1 MKKYSI
7 NKIIMKKVLFI
18 SFFLIC
24 SLLSFTQAEEK
35 NSLPKGKE
43 IKEKSE
49 TKPLKLWFKQ
59 PASNWNEA
67 LPVGN
72 GRLGAMVFGGIPEE
86 RLQLNEESVWSKQG
100 EYLDKKDGYKH
111 LPEIRKLLFDGKYEQ
126 AEKLAKEKLMSE
138 RLPSG
143 TNAYQTLGDL
153 HLHFEGF
160 KSIKDYYREL
170 SLDSALVKTC
180 FKSGKVRH
188 TRTVFSSAV
197 DQALI
202 VMVEADQPGQINCK
216 ITISRPGD
224 GELVKIKNNTLIM
237 KQHVCNGKGVR
248 YETRIHVIN
257 HSGVLISK
265 DTSIVVKNADKLEL
279 RLVAGTDYFGQEPD
293 KLCEDYLKLSA
304 EKTYEQI
311 RKDHVDEYQAYFN
324 RVSLKLPGSAAAG
337 FATDERIDAQ
347 KRGVYDP
354 SLATLYFQFGRY
366 LLISCSRPGS
376 LPSNLQGIWADG
388 LTPPWNSDYHI
399 NINTQMH
406 YWPSEVTNLSECH
419 LPFLEFIGKL
429 RENGRKTA
437 KELYGC
443 NGFTAHHTTD
453 AWHCTTSFGF
463 PVYGMWPMG
472 AAWSA
477 THIWEHY
484 LFTEDKEYLKD
495 YGYPVMR
502 EAALFLSDFLV
513 ENPNTGK
520 LVTGP
525 SMSPEN
531 VFIIPDGKKAS
542 VCMGPAMDLQIVRH
556 LFTSC
561 ISASEELDTDKT
573 FRNKLKA
580 QLKNLTPVKIGTD
593 GRILEWSDESLK
605 EANPGHRHISHLYG
619 LHPSNEYNWNDKPEY
634 MKASAKVL
642 EERLKHGGGH
652 TGWSRAWIINFYARL
667 LDEEKA
673 YQNISALF
681 AKSTHPNMFD
691 NHPPFQIDGNFGAT
705 AGIAEMLLQSHAG
718 EIHLLPALP
727 AAWPDGE
734 VKGLCARGGFEIDIK
749 WKQGELVSVN
759 ILSKLGNECKIKY
772 HGKSESF
779 KTHKGEIINL
789 NKQLNKDKLSCEY

>member
-1 MKKYSI
+1 VI
-7 NKIIMKKVLFI
+7 NTKEDNMRKNKTSAFTILFLFGI
-18 SFFLIC
+18 AL
-24 SLLSFTQAEEK
+24 SLKGYTQDTVTPE
-35 NSLPKGKE
+35 
-43 IKEKSE
+43 
-49 TKPLKLWFKQ
+49 PLKLWFKQ

-72 GRLGAMVFGGIPEE
+72 GRLGAMVFSGTNEE
-86 RLQLNEESVWSKQG
+86 HLQLNEESVWSKQG
-100 EYLDKKDGYKH
+100 AYLDKKGGYKH
-111 LPEIRKLLFDGKYEQ
+111 LPEIRKLLFEGKYVQ
-126 AEKLAKEKLMSE
+126 AEKLAKEKLMVD

-153 HLHFEGF
+153 HLHFKGLQG
-160 KSIKDYYREL
+160 INNYYREL
-170 SLDSALVKTC
+170 SLDSALVKTS
-180 FKSGKVRH
+180 FKSEKVRH
-188 TRTVFSSAV
+188 IRTVFSSAV

-202 VMVEADQPGQINCK
+202 VMAEADQPGQISCK
-216 ITISRPGD
+216 ITVSRPGD
-224 GELVKIKNNTLIM
+224 GELIEVKNNTLIM
-237 KQHVCNGKGVR
+237 KQHVCDGKGVR
-248 YETRIHVIN
+248 FETRVRVIN
-257 HSGVLISK
+257 HGGTIVRQ
-265 DTSIVVKNADKLEL
+265 DTSIVVRGADKLEL
-279 RLVAGTDYFGQEPD
+279 RLVAGSDYFGKEPG
-293 KLCEDYLKLSA
+293 KLCEEYLKLS
-304 EKTYEQI
+304 EGKSYKQI
-311 RKDHVDEYQAYFN
+311 MKDHVNEYQAYFN
-324 RVSLKLPGSAAAG
+324 RVSLKLPRSAAVG

-354 SLATLYFQFGRY
+354 SLAALYFQYGRY

-388 LTPPWNSDYHI
+388 LIPPWNSDYHI

-419 LPFLEFIGKL
+419 LPFLEFMGEL
-429 RENGRKTA
+429 RESGRKTA

-443 NGFTAHHTTD
+443 SGFTAHHTTD
-453 AWHCTTSFGF
+453 AWHYTTSFGF

-484 LFTEDKEYLKD
+484 LFSGDKEFLKD
-495 YGYPVMR
+495 YGYPVIR

-531 VFIIPDGKKAS
+531 VFITPEGEKAS

-556 LFTSC
+556 LFTAC
-561 ISASEELDTDKT
+561 ISASEELDTDKK

-580 QLKNLTPVKIGTD
+580 QLQNLTPVKIGAD
-593 GRILEWSDESLK
+593 GRILEWNDESLK
-605 EANPGHRHISHLYG
+605 EASPGHRHMSHLYG
-619 LHPSNEYNWNDKPEY
+619 LYPSNEYNWNDKPEY
-634 MKASAKVL
+634 MKASTRVL

-667 LDEEKA
+667 LDGEEA
-673 YQNISALF
+673 HESINALL
-681 AKSTHPNMFD
+681 AESTLPNMLD

-727 AAWPDGE
+727 AAWADGK
-734 VKGLCARGGFEIDIK
+734 VKGLCARGGFEVDMK
-749 WKQGELVSVN
+749 WDNGELVSVK
-759 ILSKLGNECKIKY
+759 ILSKLGNECKLKY
-772 HGKSESF
+772 QDRTESF
-779 KTHKGEIINL
+779 QTNKGKIINL
-789 NKQLNKDKLSCEY
+789 GELLKKR